1 MKRQQSITNYFA
13 RPFSTNDKAKFEQL
27 LLHMII
33 SNNLSFTFLE
43 NQETKSLFEFLSP
56 GLSLPTRRIISERVL
71 IDAAKN
77 SYDNMINIAKKDS
90 YGVTVACDGWSNVKS
105 EKIWG
110 VVLLTSQGQPLIW
123 GAYDVSS
130 ETSKTEDI
138 IRHIELLMVETRNAG
153 ININAFVSDSAG
165 EYVAAR

>member
-1 MKRQQSITNYFA
+1 
-13 RPFSTNDKAKFEQL
+13 
-27 LLHMII
+27 
-33 SNNLSFTFLE
+33 
-43 NQETKSLFEFLSP
+43 LFEFLSP

-77 SYDNMINIAKKDS
+77 SYDNMINIAKKDV
-90 YGVTVACDGWSNVKS
+90 YGVTAACDGWSNVKS

-130 ETSKTEDI
+130 ETSKTEDV
-138 IRHIELLMVETRNAG
+138 IRHIESLMVEARNEE

-165 EYVAAR
+165 EYVAAQ